1 MQPVRVSCVSYINSA
16 PFVYGLRQLEL
27 SGDIILSLDNPSDCA
42 AKLRDGLVDIGLIP
56 VAAIASVT
64 NANQITEWCI
74 GSNGCVKSVTLLS
87 DVPFDEIK
95 YIYPD
100 FQSVTSNLLA
110 RILVSKFW
118 KINPVFLSP
127 QLGFEQHIIG
137 ETAGVVIGDR
147 SLQLQHKFKFVY
159 DLSEEWKKFTGLP
172 FVFARWVSNKS
183 LPAVFLTKFND
194 ALSFGID
201 HMGDVI
207 YKLKTEPGYQKGTEN
222 YLLNS
227 LSYNFDSLKKQGMD
241 LYLDYAAS
249 FSNSEIREL
258 Q

>member
-42 AKLRDGLVDIGLIP
+42 AKLRHGLVDIGLIP

-64 NANQITEWCI
+64 GAKEISDWCI
-74 GSNGCVKSVTLLS
+74 ASDGRVKSVTLLS
-87 DVPFDEIK
+87 DVPLDEIK
-95 YIYPD
+95 FIYPD
-100 FQSVTSNLLA
+100 FQSVTSNLLT
-110 RILVSKFW
+110 RILVSKYW
-118 KINPVFLSP
+118 KITPVFLTP
-127 QLGFEQHIIG
+127 QQGFEQIIQG

-147 SLQLQHKFKFVY
+147 SLLLQHKYKYVY
-159 DLSEEWKKFTGLP
+159 DLSEEWKNFTGLP
-172 FVFARWVSNKS
+172 FVFARWVSNKK
-183 LPAVFLTKFND
+183 LPDEFLKKFND

-201 HMGDVI
+201 HMADVI
-207 YKLKTEPGYQKGTEN
+207 YKLKSEPGFQQGTEN
-222 YLLNS
+222 YLLNN
-227 LSYNFDSLKKQGMD
+227 LSYNFNSLKKQGMD